1 MLFVCATE
9 YHASA
14 LMGSG
19 PKNGDKIVSW
29 KHFVRETLL
38 AGEIRGILS
47 SMEEALI
54 FKQALYQ
61 ALNDPNLEMW
71 RDHDPEVLLKTLMD
85 ADRLMQ
91 LYLIPLE
98 ALKGRANP
106 ETLLLYRVLQE
117 LERLFQKQNAVTFL
131 HALREK
137 GAVASQRIQL
147 FGFVDWP
154 PLYQRVMPSNP
165 PQPSLVRKGV
175 CVHSY
180 PSPEEELSAAI
191 HCFVTKIKANPNY
204 RGAIVLSDRLLSKK
218 TLRFWAKYCLAKAG
232 VSDWPIRF
240 SDRETLGD
248 QVHFAQW
255 AKIVQASLP
264 KDGAQ
269 QLLPF
274 LNKLGAQLFV
284 EEAVI
289 AKPAIQFVGYL
300 EAAHLPLDG
309 VWMMDASEVNL
320 PFRRTPNVL
329 LPMDLQRKHGLH
341 CGAEA
346 QHQYSQNLVNA
357 IFAGKEGF
365 ASFVSPEEE
374 LPVRLTGLLNAVPE
388 ENPPFASEAHAKS
401 VLFPAAREERSDPPG
416 PPWCELTFAHGGFT
430 IKGGAT
436 LLKEQAECPFKAFAH
451 YRLKLRA
458 PDEEE
463 ALLSPKEKGMVLH
476 AILEAWWG
484 HCQDQRTLLNMKED
498 EPLAWFRQHS
508 HKILTRVYQNFPEE
522 YEKALLALE
531 SARLEGVFLRWLE
544 EEKKRPPF
552 AVLGREVNRLA
563 HLAGLQFKLRLDRLD
578 QLEDGNQVVVDYKT
592 GSVRVNEWFS
602 ERTTEPQLP
611 LYAVAEPGVQ
621 GLLLASLKPGEMG
634 YQGVVAR
641 EDLAFQKVKPLPN
654 WDASIHNWKHQL
666 ESLAVEFRE
675 GVATVTPIHPRVC
688 EYCDLKALCRIE
700 EMNASQE
707 DPDE

>member
-14 LMGSG
+14 LVAAR
-19 PKNGDKIVSW
+19 PKNAGKIVSW
-29 KHFVRETLL
+29 KYFVRDTLL
-38 AGEIRGILS
+38 GEETRRILS
-47 SMEEALI
+47 SMEESLI
-54 FKQALYQ
+54 FKQALHQ
-61 ALNDPNLEMW
+61 ALNDPKLEVW
-71 RDHDPEVLLKTLMD
+71 RDHDLEVLLTTLMD

-91 LYLIPLE
+91 LYLIPPNT
-98 ALKGRANP
+98 LKGQANP

-117 LERLFQKQNAVTFL
+117 LETLFQKQNAVTFF
-131 HALREK
+131 HALRDAPSLSCDR
-137 GAVASQRIQL
+137 AVSHKIQL

-154 PLYQRVMPSNP
+154 PLYQRVMPLNP
-165 PQPSLVRKGV
+165 PQPTLVRTGV
-175 CVHSY
+175 CVQRCI
-180 PSPEEELSAAI
+180 SPEEELSAAI
-191 HCFVTKIKANPNY
+191 HCFVKKIRVNPNY
-204 RGAIVLSDRLLSKK
+204 RAGIVLSDRLLSKK
-218 TLRFWAKYCLAKAG
+218 ALRFWAKYCLKSEGAI
-232 VSDWPIRF
+232 DLPIRF
-240 SDRETLGD
+240 SSRETLGD
-248 QVHFAQW
+248 QVRFAKWTKTLQE
-255 AKIVQASLP
+255 SLP
-264 KDGAQ
+264 KEGAQ

-274 LNKLGAQLFV
+274 LNKLGGQLFL
-284 EEAVI
+284 EEETI

-329 LPMDLQRKHGLH
+329 LPMDLQRKYGVY
-341 CGAEA
+341 GGVEA
-346 QHQYSQNLVNA
+346 QHQYSQAIVNA

-374 LPVRLTGLLNAVPE
+374 LPVQLTGLLQMTELLHGELVCHSHKGGNDL
-388 ENPPFASEAHAKS
+388 ENKDGKGIPFPQNQW
-401 VLFPAAREERSDPPG
+401 LN
-416 PPWCELTFAHGGFT
+416 

-458 PDEEE
+458 PDEDE

-484 HCQDQRTLLNMKED
+484 HCQDQRTLLNMKES
-498 EPLAWFRQHS
+498 EPLAWFRQHI
-508 HKILTRVYQNFPEE
+508 HGILKRVYQDVPKEH
-522 YEKALLALE
+522 EKALLALE
-531 SARLEGVFLRWLE
+531 SVRLEGVFLRWLS

-552 AVLGREVNRLA
+552 IVLGREVSRLA

-578 QLEDGNQVVVDYKT
+578 KLEDGSVVVVDYKT
-592 GSVRVNEWFS
+592 GSVRLNEWFA

-621 GLLLASLKPGEMG
+621 GLLFASLKPGEMG
-634 YQGVVAR
+634 YQGVVAH

-654 WDASIHNWKHQL
+654 WDASIQNWKQQL
-666 ESLAVEFRE
+666 ESLALEFRE

-700 EMNASQE
+700 EIGANKEGQ
-707 DPDE
+707 DE